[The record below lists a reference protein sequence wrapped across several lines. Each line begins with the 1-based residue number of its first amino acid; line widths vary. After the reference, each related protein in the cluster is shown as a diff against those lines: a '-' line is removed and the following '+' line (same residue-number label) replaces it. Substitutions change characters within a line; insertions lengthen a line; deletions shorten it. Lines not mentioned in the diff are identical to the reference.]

1 MKAFLLAAGEGTR
14 LRPLTETT
22 PKCLVPICGRPLL
35 AHWFDLFRR
44 HGIEEVLINTHH
56 LADQVRAYVRSVEGV
71 HVSVI
76 YEPELLGSAGTLY
89 ANRDFVKGEDA
100 FFILYADNL
109 THANLN
115 ALAAFHQSH
124 PGIVT
129 MGLFETSAPRQCGI
143 VALDSEARIVH
154 FVEKPAH
161 PKSNLA
167 NAGIFVAQPGLFDF
181 LSDRTPLDL
190 GHDVLPRLIGRMYGF
205 RIREYLLDIGTLE
218 NYRKAQEEW
227 AIIMNNEQ

>member
-35 AHWFDLFRR
+35 AYWFDLFRR
-44 HGIEEVLINTHH
+44 HGIGEVLINTHH

-71 HVSVI
+71 RVSVI

-109 THANLN
+109 TNANLN

-124 PGIVT
+124 SGIVT
-129 MGLFETSAPRQCGI
+129 MGLFETSVPRQCGI
-143 VALDSEARIVH
+143 VQLDSEARIVD
-154 FVEKPAH
+154 FVEKPSH

-181 LSDRTPLDL
+181 LSDRMPLDL
-190 GHDVLPRLIGRMYGF
+190 GHNVLPPLIGRMYGF

-227 AIIMNNEQ
+227 AIIRNNE

>member
-71 HVSVI
+71 RVSVT
-76 YEPELLGSAGTLY
+76 YEPELLGSAGTLR

-227 AIIMNNEQ
+227 AIIMSNG

>member
-14 LRPLTETT
+14 LRPLTDTT

-35 AHWFDLFRR
+35 AYWFDLFRR
-44 HGIEEVLINTHH
+44 YGIEEVTINTHH
-56 LADQVRAYVRSVEGV
+56 LADQVRAYLRSVEGV
-71 HVSVI
+71 QVSVT

-109 THANLN
+109 TNANLN
-115 ALAAFHQSH
+115 ALEAFHRSH
-124 PGIVT
+124 SGIVT
-129 MGLFETSAPRQCGI
+129 MGLFETSVPHQCGI
-143 VALDSEARIVH
+143 VELDAEGRIVD
-154 FVEKPAH
+154 FVEKPEH

-167 NAGIFVAQPGLFDF
+167 NAGIFVARPSLFDF

-190 GHDVLPRLIGRMYGF
+190 GHDVLPRLIGRMYGV

-218 NYRKAQEEW
+218 NYRRAQEEW
-227 AIIMNNEQ
+227 PITMSNEC